1 MSPSVKGSRPY
12 DSSARQELARATR
25 RQVLAAATELFLERG
40 YPATTMADVAAAAG
54 VAVQTVYSSV
64 GGKAEL
70 LKQVVDV
77 AIVGDDEPIPVV
89 QRPDIIAVQAETDGR
104 RKLEMFAAF
113 LVTVQ
118 ARTAALAAVLDVAA
132 ESDPTAAAV
141 RDTLNAGRRDG
152 MREFATNLREQRL
165 LRRGVTVEKA
175 AAILFAHM
183 DSGVY
188 LSLVRDS
195 GWSARDY
202 QRWYVTVTA
211 AALLPDPAGPKA

>member
-1 MSPSVKGSRPY
+1 MSPPVKGSRPY
-12 DSSARQELARATR
+12 DASGRQAQARATR
-25 RQVLAAATELFLERG
+25 REVLAAATALFLERG

-70 LKQVVDV
+70 LKQCVDV
-77 AIVGDDEPIPVV
+77 AIVGDDEPVPVV
-89 QRPDIIAVQAETDGR
+89 QRPAIVEVQAETDGH
-104 RKLEMFAAF
+104 RKLEKFAAF

-141 RDTLNAGRRDG
+141 RDALNAGQRHG
-152 MREFATNLREQRL
+152 MREFATNLKEQRL
-165 LRRGVTVEKA
+165 LRRGVAVEKA
-175 AAILFAHM
+175 AAILVAHM
-183 DSGVY
+183 DAGIY

-195 GWSARDY
+195 AWSVRDY

-211 AALLPDPAGPKA
+211 AALLPDPKP